1 MTVGYLSL
9 GIAGTGAETGG
20 GADTTLAAD
29 VAAGSLTITV
39 ASATGIAANDYLR
52 IGDVDEREVRRV
64 AVGGVSG
71 TTITLTAGLGRAH
84 DAGDQVREVDDAGAA
99 PAIVDLWDD
108 EFSGFAY
115 VPHKRVV
122 PLLGDG
128 TAAAGN
134 SVLMGGS
141 LGYREASLSFTARDS
156 TEKDAVRGYEETS
169 ETITFTDYDGSTR
182 DVRVL
187 SFDAQLVIADEWRV
201 AVRLQELTEPV

>member
-9 GIAGTGAETGG
+9 GIAGTGAETAG

-29 VAAGSLTITV
+29 VAAGSLTIVV
-39 ASATGIAANDYLR
+39 ASATGIADNNYLR
-52 IGDVDEREVRRV
+52 IGDVGEREIRRV

-84 DAGDQVREVDDAGAA
+84 DAGDVVREVDDAGTA
-99 PAIVDLWDD
+99 PAVVDLWDD

-115 VPHKRVV
+115 PPHKRVV
-122 PLLGDG
+122 PLLGSG
-128 TAAAGN
+128 TAAGN
-134 SVLMGGS
+134 SVLMSGS

-156 TEKDAVRGYEETS
+156 VEMDAIRGYEETS
-169 ETITFTDYDGSTR
+169 ETITFTDYDGSVR
-182 DVRVL
+182 DVRIL
-187 SFDAQLVIADEWRV
+187 SFDASLVIADEWRV